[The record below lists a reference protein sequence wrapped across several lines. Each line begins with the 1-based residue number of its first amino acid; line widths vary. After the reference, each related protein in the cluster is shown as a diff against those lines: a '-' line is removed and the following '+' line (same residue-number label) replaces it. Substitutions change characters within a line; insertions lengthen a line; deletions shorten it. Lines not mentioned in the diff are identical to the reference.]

1 MHPCKRITLLVLQVE
16 DINLNVGSG
25 TSLGESIIQDVKELS
40 VVIRRSLRDLLHK
53 IPNIEAAIKVIWYN
67 VFQSHCRLLKTDL
80 LIFS

>member
-53 IPNIEAAIKVIWYN
+53 IPNIEAAIKVIWYH

-80 LIFS
+80 LICS